1 MVQPLPA
8 LTMRENVM
16 LGTFLRHP
24 RRADAAARADQV
36 LEFMGMR
43 SRADQL
49 ASGLPLAQRKLLEV
63 ARAIGTGAR
72 LLLLDEVMAG
82 LNPREAE
89 QVVGLIKR
97 LREFGITSVGGV
109 EHIMRIVMSLASRVV
124 VLDQG
129 KKIRRG
135 PAGRGGARPEGG
147 GGLPGLEV
155 RGRRQAMSEPLLRIQ
170 DVVAFYGDFQAL
182 FGVTFEVRPNEVLA
196 LLGGNGAGK
205 TTCLRVI
212 SGLLRPRSGTVH
224 FEGQDITRTPPDV
237 IVDLGIAHV
246 PEARQLFPEMT
257 VEENLYLGSTLR
269 RARGHRP
276 QNLERMYSLFPRLGE
291 RRRQLAGTL
300 SGGEQQ
306 MVAISRALMSEPKLL
321 MLDEPSLGLSPKLTE
336 QTLAAVREIA
346 KSVTVLIVEQ
356 KVMEGLEISDRGYV
370 IEHGQLVKEG
380 SAAQLISD
388 PSIREA
394 YLGL

>member
-1 MVQPLPA
+1 M
-8 LTMRENVM
+8 T
-16 LGTFLRHP
+16 
-24 RRADAAARADQV
+24 
-36 LEFMGMR
+36 
-43 SRADQL
+43 
-49 ASGLPLAQRKLLEV
+49 
-63 ARAIGTGAR
+63 
-72 LLLLDEVMAG
+72 
-82 LNPREAE
+82 
-89 QVVGLIKR
+89 
-97 LREFGITSVGGV
+97 
-109 EHIMRIVMSLASRVV
+109 
-124 VLDQG
+124 
-129 KKIRRG
+129 
-135 PAGRGGARPEGG
+135 
-147 GGLPGLEV
+147 
-155 RGRRQAMSEPLLRIQ
+155 EPLLKL
-170 DVVAFYGDFQAL
+170 DNVVAYYGDFQAL
-182 FGVTFEVRPNEVLA
+182 FGVSFEVRPNEVLA

-224 FEGQDITRTPPDV
+224 FEGQDITQTPPDV

-246 PEARQLFPEMT
+246 PEGRQLFPEMT
-257 VEENLYLGSTLR
+257 TEENLFLGSQLR
-269 RARGHRP
+269 RARAHRA
-276 QNLERMYSLFPRLGE
+276 QNLERMYALFPRLSE

-346 KSVTVLIVEQ
+346 KSVTVMIVEQ

-370 IEHGQLVKEG
+370 IEHGKLVKEG
-380 SAAQLISD
+380 AAAQLIAD

>member
-1 MVQPLPA
+1 V
-8 LTMRENVM
+8 
-16 LGTFLRHP
+16 
-24 RRADAAARADQV
+24 
-36 LEFMGMR
+36 
-43 SRADQL
+43 
-49 ASGLPLAQRKLLEV
+49 SG
-63 ARAIGTGAR
+63 
-72 LLLLDEVMAG
+72 
-82 LNPREAE
+82 
-89 QVVGLIKR
+89 
-97 LREFGITSVGGV
+97 
-109 EHIMRIVMSLASRVV
+109 
-124 VLDQG
+124 
-129 KKIRRG
+129 
-135 PAGRGGARPEGG
+135 
-147 GGLPGLEV
+147 
-155 RGRRQAMSEPLLRIQ
+155 PLLQIK
-170 DVVAFYGDFQAL
+170 DVVAYYGDFQAL
-182 FGVTFEVRPNEVLA
+182 FGVSFEVRPNEVLA
-196 LLGGNGAGK
+196 LIGGNGAGK

-246 PEARQLFPEMT
+246 PEGRQLFPEMT
-257 VEENLYLGSTLR
+257 VEENLYLGSQLR
-269 RARGHRP
+269 RARAHRP
-276 QNLERMYSLFPRLGE
+276 QNLERMYALFPRLGE

-346 KSVTVLIVEQ
+346 KSLTVMIVEQ

-370 IEHGQLVKEG
+370 IEHGKLVKEG
-380 SAAQLISD
+380 GAAQLIAD

>member
-1 MVQPLPA
+1 
-8 LTMRENVM
+8 
-16 LGTFLRHP
+16 
-24 RRADAAARADQV
+24 
-36 LEFMGMR
+36 
-43 SRADQL
+43 
-49 ASGLPLAQRKLLEV
+49 
-63 ARAIGTGAR
+63 
-72 LLLLDEVMAG
+72 
-82 LNPREAE
+82 
-89 QVVGLIKR
+89 
-97 LREFGITSVGGV
+97 
-109 EHIMRIVMSLASRVV
+109 
-124 VLDQG
+124 
-129 KKIRRG
+129 
-135 PAGRGGARPEGG
+135 
-147 GGLPGLEV
+147 
-155 RGRRQAMSEPLLRIQ
+155 MSEPLLKLD

-182 FGVTFEVRPNEVLA
+182 FGVSFEVRPNEVLA

-205 TTCLRVI
+205 TTCLRVV

-224 FEGQDITRTPPDV
+224 FAGQDITRTPPDV

-246 PEARQLFPEMT
+246 PEGRQLFPEMT
-257 VEENLYLGSTLR
+257 VEENLYLGSQLP
-269 RARGHRP
+269 RARAHRA
-276 QNLERMYSLFPRLGE
+276 QNLERMYALFPRLSE

-346 KSVTVLIVEQ
+346 KSVTVMIVEQ

-370 IEHGQLVKEG
+370 IEHGKLVKEG
-380 SAAQLISD
+380 AAAQLIAD

>member
-1 MVQPLPA
+1 MNA
-8 LTMRENVM
+8 
-16 LGTFLRHP
+16 
-24 RRADAAARADQV
+24 
-36 LEFMGMR
+36 
-43 SRADQL
+43 
-49 ASGLPLAQRKLLEV
+49 
-63 ARAIGTGAR
+63 
-72 LLLLDEVMAG
+72 
-82 LNPREAE
+82 
-89 QVVGLIKR
+89 
-97 LREFGITSVGGV
+97 
-109 EHIMRIVMSLASRVV
+109 
-124 VLDQG
+124 
-129 KKIRRG
+129 
-135 PAGRGGARPEGG
+135 
-147 GGLPGLEV
+147 
-155 RGRRQAMSEPLLRIQ
+155 PLLALN

-182 FGVTFEVRPNEVLA
+182 FGVSFEVRPNEVLA

-212 SGLLRPRSGTVH
+212 SGLLRPRSGKVT
-224 FEGQDITRTPPDV
+224 FEGKDVTRTAPDD

-246 PEARQLFPEMT
+246 PEGRQLFPEMT
-257 VEENLYLGSTLR
+257 VEENLYLGSQLP
-269 RARGHRP
+269 RARAHRT
-276 QNLERMYSLFPRLGE
+276 QNIERMYALFPRLSE

-336 QTLAAVREIA
+336 QTLAAVREIS

-370 IEHGQLVKEG
+370 IEHGKLVKEG
-380 SAAQLISD
+380 SASQLISD